1 MIEVNIQRVSA
12 VFGVLLL
19 AWSPLAAAQEYD
31 REITKTGVVDE
42 DLFISGDE
50 VDVQAEVHG
59 DIVAM
64 GEDVSITSV
73 VFGDI
78 VAMAGGLR
86 LDSKVDGEVFA
97 MGGHLLDESD
107 AARGAS
113 LFGGSVTWSGKVNGP
128 LLITGGSIRSRGSAT
143 GPVKIMG
150 GKIRHEGSINGDLMV
165 AGGKVEFTKESVV
178 VGKAW
183 VTSGKAEFAGVVDG
197 ELRIAAH
204 SVEISGRIDGDVHI
218 DGVEIEIKDNAVIS
232 GNLYYHSDR
241 EAEIDEGA
249 MIGGDVEFSRSET
262 PRRMV
267 GFAFALAG
275 MTALASVGGLIL
287 LGAVLLGMCPALFD
301 RSSRNIGQAF
311 WASLGIGAAIVVG
324 GPVLITL
331 LVSLVVGIP
340 LALVVVAVYVMV
352 LLAGLLASGT
362 VIGGRVLRI
371 FGRDGGT
378 SYWQRLGV
386 LALGTAILAVVA
398 LIPVLGAFV
407 VFAALLVGSG
417 AMARGLRRACSI
429 APAS

>member
-128 LLITGGSIRSRGSAT
+128 LLITGGST
-143 GPVKIMG
+143 
-150 GKIRHEGSINGDLMV
+150 
-165 AGGKVEFTKESVV
+165 
-178 VGKAW
+178 
-183 VTSGKAEFAGVVDG
+183 
-197 ELRIAAH
+197 
-204 SVEISGRIDGDVHI
+204 
-218 DGVEIEIKDNAVIS
+218 
-232 GNLYYHSDR
+232 
-241 EAEIDEGA
+241 
-249 MIGGDVEFSRSET
+249 
-262 PRRMV
+262 
-267 GFAFALAG
+267 
-275 MTALASVGGLIL
+275 
-287 LGAVLLGMCPALFD
+287 
-301 RSSRNIGQAF
+301 
-311 WASLGIGAAIVVG
+311 
-324 GPVLITL
+324 
-331 LVSLVVGIP
+331 
-340 LALVVVAVYVMV
+340 
-352 LLAGLLASGT
+352 
-362 VIGGRVLRI
+362 
-371 FGRDGGT
+371 
-378 SYWQRLGV
+378 
-386 LALGTAILAVVA
+386 
-398 LIPVLGAFV
+398 
-407 VFAALLVGSG
+407 
-417 AMARGLRRACSI
+417 
-429 APAS
+429 